1 MAHPPRKTD
10 DESRAGFSRRTFLK
24 TAGAGAA
31 VTSLTGV
38 AVGAASAAVLGPG
51 PVPLTLKING
61 AAKTVSVEPRV
72 TLLRALRNHLD
83 LTGAKEICDR
93 GSCGG
98 CTVILDGEPIASC
111 LMLAADAEGHEIT
124 TVEGLGSPE
133 AMSPVQAAFVEADAL
148 QCGFC
153 TPGFVVAS
161 TALLRKNPNPTLEEV
176 KDGLAGNV
184 CRCGTYSRV
193 FEAVQKAAKASPR
206 PRGGSGGRRE
216 GASIDDESGA
226 PPRSMSEA
234 TDSLRRRATTRG

>member
-1 MAHPPRKTD
+1 MAQPPRKNAD
-10 DESRAGFSRRTFLK
+10 DARPGFSRRTFLK

-31 VTSLTGV
+31 VTSLAGV
-38 AVGAASAAVLGPG
+38 ASPAAGAAVLGPG

-61 AAKTVSVEPRV
+61 AARTVTVEPRV

-98 CTVILDGEPIASC
+98 CTVMLDGEPIASC

-124 TVEGLGSPE
+124 TVEGLGTPD

-161 TALLRKNPNPTLEEV
+161 TALIRKNPNPSLEDV
-176 KDGLAGNV
+176 KDGLAGNI

-193 FEAVQKAAKASPR
+193 FEAVQKAARVSGR
-206 PRGGSGGRRE
+206 PAGKKG
-216 GASIDDESGA
+216 
-226 PPRSMSEA
+226 
-234 TDSLRRRATTRG
+234 